1 MDERILFE
9 RLHDALDIEPHP
21 DAYERLR
28 VALAKRPAQPRR
40 WLVLRMRGSN
50 MGLRLAAG
58 LAFLVLAAALV
69 AAFLAA
75 HNATTGSVP
84 AGTGQTIQAYQKLV
98 GDDALQANN
107 TWSSP
112 CDTTQ
117 HSGCQADANRALV
130 ALQQWSDDLNRSE
143 PPARFAVVDAQ
154 LRLHITGSIAG
165 LNALLAASQAGD
177 QTGMDR
183 AYLLALAGRLW
194 TDAVVPSVVAS
205 QQVNVAGYTNAVRTE
220 SNSLASCGSCQDLA
234 GQGQIDC
241 SNSQPSTCQNLV
253 DAAAGQI
260 AGFQATL
267 AASAAPDSLTAK
279 DAHLQQDLAQ
289 ADTALI
295 GMNAA
300 LSTGDQAAFNA
311 RRSALQLALA
321 AGNRDAAAIVTG

>member
-9 RLHDALDIEPHP
+9 RLHNALDMAPRP

-28 VALAKRPAQPRR
+28 VALAKSPARPER
-40 WLVLRMRGSN
+40 WPALRMRGSN

-84 AGTGQTIQAYQKLV
+84 AGTGLSIQAYQKLT
-98 GDDALQANN
+98 GEDGIAANN

-117 HSGCQADANRALV
+117 HSGCQADASRALV
-130 ALQQWSDDLNRSE
+130 ALQHWLGDLNRSQ

-177 QTGMDR
+177 QAGMDR
-183 AYLLALAGRLW
+183 AYLLALAGRTW
-194 TDAVVPSVVAS
+194 TDAVIPGIVAS
-205 QQVNVAGYTNAVRTE
+205 HQVDAAGYTNEVRAQ
-220 SNSLASCGSCQDLA
+220 SSSLAGCASCQQFA

-241 SNSQPSTCQNLV
+241 PQSQSCQDLV
-253 DAAAGQI
+253 DATASQI
-260 AGFQATL
+260 SGFQSTL
-267 AASAAPDSLTAK
+267 ATYAAPSSLTAR
-279 DAHLQQDLAQ
+279 DSSLQQDLAR

-295 GMNAA
+295 GMDAA
-300 LSTGDQAAFNA
+300 LSTGDQASFTA
-311 RRSALQLALA
+311 RRAVLQQALA
-321 AGNRDAAAIVTG
+321 AVNRDAAAAAAG

>member
-9 RLHDALDIEPHP
+9 RLHDALDIEPHL

-28 VALAKRPAQPRR
+28 VALAKSPAQPQR
-40 WLVLRMRGSN
+40 WPVLRMRGSN

-58 LAFLVLAAALV
+58 LAFFVLAAVLV

-84 AGTGQTIQAYQKLV
+84 AGTSLSIQAYQKLV
-98 GDDALQANN
+98 GDDAIKANN

-117 HSGCQADANRALV
+117 HSGCQADANGALV
-130 ALQQWSDDLNRSE
+130 ALQQWLSDLNRSQ

-154 LRLHITGSIAG
+154 LRLHLTGSIAG
-165 LNALLAASQAGD
+165 LNALLAAGQAGD
-177 QTGMDR
+177 QAGTDR

-194 TDAVVPSVVAS
+194 TDAVIPSIVSS
-205 QQVNVAGYTNAVRTE
+205 QQVDVTGYV
-220 SNSLASCGSCQDLA
+220 SVVSGQSSSLASCTSCQQLA
-234 GQGQIDC
+234 GQSQVDC
-241 SNSQPSTCQNLV
+241 ANSQACQDLV

-267 AASAAPDSLTAK
+267 AASAAPSSLTAR
-279 DAHLQQDLAQ
+279 DSSLQQDLAQ

-300 LSTGDQAAFNA
+300 LSTGDQVAFNA
-311 RRSALQLALA
+311 RRSVLQQALA
-321 AGNRDAAAIVTG
+321 AVNRDAAAIATG